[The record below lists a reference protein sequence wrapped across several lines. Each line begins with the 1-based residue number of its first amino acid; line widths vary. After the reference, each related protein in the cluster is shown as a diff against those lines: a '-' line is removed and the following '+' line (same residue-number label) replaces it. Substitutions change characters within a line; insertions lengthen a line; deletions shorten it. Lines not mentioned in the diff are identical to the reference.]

1 VALAG
6 TIVRPSVE
14 AWAALPR
21 RARVR
26 REGTFAWLIG
36 VLKTAGAFIADRGW
50 ESLDDPAWAGAYR
63 VIDMF
68 GLASILLAVV
78 FSVFGCLLGR
88 HALVAAPLVLS
99 AAAIPHTLDGYAS
112 AAVWWLGAAVA
123 ALWAVIAAAR
133 SWHQLR
139 AVWRLAQ
146 ASLTGRTTAVGP
158 NAVRSGNRAFG
169 RGLLRLL
176 LFLGAA
182 YAGWALAF
190 GVLPA
195 ELGRTY
201 EELGEE
207 SSSSFFAAA
216 GTTASIMAA
225 PAEPE
230 VRFPYPR
237 TLGGSDNSVAR
248 QNR

>member
-1 VALAG
+1 MC
-6 TIVRPSVE
+6 IRDS
-14 AWAALPR
+14 
-21 RARVR
+21 
-26 REGTFAWLIG
+26 
-36 VLKTAGAFIADRGW
+36 GW